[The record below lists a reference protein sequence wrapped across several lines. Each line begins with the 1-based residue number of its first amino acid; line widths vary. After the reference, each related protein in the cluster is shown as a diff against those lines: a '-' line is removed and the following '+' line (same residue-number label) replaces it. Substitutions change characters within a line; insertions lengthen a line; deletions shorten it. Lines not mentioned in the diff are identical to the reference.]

1 MTRPELIRVIR
12 TLMTETLALPYVA
25 RFSEEARLNE
35 DLCLDSVM
43 MLQLL
48 VSLELQ
54 HGVVIPEQAILEKQ
68 LGSVG
73 SFVDFLL
80 THRVLTTET
89 ADGLSVGSAP

>member
-1 MTRPELIRVIR
+1 MTRPELVRVIR
-12 TLMTETLALPYVA
+12 TFMAESLALPYMS

-43 MLQLL
+43 ILQLL

-68 LGSVG
+68 LGTVG
-73 SFVDFLL
+73 TFVDFLL
-80 THRVLTTET
+80 THRVPPSKL
-89 ADGLSVGSAP
+89 AAGGAS

>member
-1 MTRPELIRVIR
+1 MTRPELVRVIR
-12 TLMTETLALPYVA
+12 CFMTEALALPYMH

-54 HGVVIPEQAILEKQ
+54 HGVVIPEEAILEKQ
-68 LGSVG
+68 LGTVG

-80 THRVLTTET
+80 RNRVATITPAAGLT
-89 ADGLSVGSAP
+89 AGAAS

>member
-1 MTRPELIRVIR
+1 MTRTELICVIR
-12 TLMTETLALPYVA
+12 SFMAETLALPYMS

-48 VSLELQ
+48 VGLELQ
-54 HGVVIPEQAILEKQ
+54 HGVVLPEQAIVEKQ
-68 LGSVG
+68 LGTVG

-80 THRVLTTET
+80 AHRALP
-89 ADGLSVGSAP
+89 ASGLAAGGAP

>member
-1 MTRPELIRVIR
+1 VTRSELVRVIR
-12 TLMTETLALPYVA
+12 SFMVEALALPYMN

-35 DLCLDSVM
+35 DLGLDSVM

-54 HGVVIPEQAILEKQ
+54 HGVLIPEQAILEKQ
-68 LGSVG
+68 LGTVG

-80 THRVLTTET
+80 TNRVPATEPRAARAAGGT
-89 ADGLSVGSAP
+89 P